1 MARVRIA
8 RPRHVIGWLAVLGA
22 LAWFTQT
29 QLAGSVDQSFAG
41 WVSDLHGARDG
52 RVDSLMLTLSEIIRP
67 IYVAPV
73 TLVAAALLW
82 FRFRAWALLLPAS
95 FGSSIAVTYA
105 MKWFLDRDRPGEEFS
120 LVNLHDAAFPS
131 AHVAAVTSSGMAA
144 MQLAIPVLRRTARKL
159 LDLAIIALIG
169 AVALSRVWVGAHWL
183 TDVIGGLIAGVIGL
197 AVALLVLRR
206 WPRARRYALP

>member
-1 MARVRIA
+1 MAGVRIA
-8 RPRHVIGWLAVLGA
+8 RPRHVVGWLAVLGA

-29 QLAGSVDQSFAG
+29 QLAGSVDQSFAQWMSG
-41 WVSDLHGARDG
+41 LQGTGDG
-52 RVDSLMLTLSEIIRP
+52 RVDSFMLSLGDVVRP
-67 IYVAPV
+67 MYIAPV
-73 TLVAAALLW
+73 TLVAAAVLW

-95 FGSSIAVTYA
+95 FGSAIAVTYA
-105 MKWFLDRDRPGEEFS
+105 MKWFLDRGRPGEEFS

-144 MQLAIPVLRRTARKL
+144 MQLAIPVVRRTARKL

-197 AVALLVLRR
+197 AVALLVLRK

>member
-1 MARVRIA
+1 MAGVRIA
-8 RPRHVIGWLAVLGA
+8 RRRHVVGWLAVLGA

-29 QLAGSVDQSFAG
+29 QLAGSVDQSFARWMSG
-41 WVSDLHGARDG
+41 LQGTGDG
-52 RVDSLMLTLSEIIRP
+52 RVDSFMLSLGDVVRP
-67 IYVAPV
+67 MYIAPV
-73 TLVAAALLW
+73 TLVAAAVLW

-95 FGSSIAVTYA
+95 FGSAIAVTYA
-105 MKWFLDRDRPGEEFS
+105 MKWFLDRGRPGEEFS

-144 MQLAIPVLRRTARKL
+144 MQLAIPVVRRTARKL

-197 AVALLVLRR
+197 AVALLVLRK